1 MRDNDPQNDLALLFA
16 EEDAKLDSD
25 DFTGQV
31 MARVR
36 RQTLLRR
43 LTVGTCGVIGA
54 GIALMQVPD
63 ILSAFV
69 GVDHTVTHALASAQS
84 ELGTMIASNPLWA
97 GMIAAAALTGFA
109 ISTLERG

>member
-1 MRDNDPQNDLALLFA
+1 MRNNDPQNDLALLFA
-16 EEDAKLDSD
+16 GEDAKLDSD
-25 DFTGQV
+25 AFTDQV
-31 MARVR
+31 MARLR

-54 GIALMQVPD
+54 GIALMQMPG

-97 GMIAAAALTGFA
+97 GIIAATALTGFA
-109 ISTLERG
+109 VSTLERG